1 MSNTKTLG
9 WAKSSSSTAESHGFG
24 LSDRSLGVLF
34 GAAFR
39 EGSKGRFE
47 KTPGADGD
55 THGLTPVSLSVTG
68 QVNDANGSRS
78 SLSCHQVDETP
89 RPSLDTGSVL
99 AHFGILAASFL
110 GTPGV
115 HRKMLATDKNCVPA
129 SKAI

>member
-1 MSNTKTLG
+1 MVSRI
-9 WAKSSSSTAESHGFG
+9 
-24 LSDRSLGVLF
+24 DRSGFCLGQLSGRV
-34 GAAFR
+34 
-39 EGSKGRFE
+39 SKGRFE

-78 SLSCHQVDETP
+78 SLSCHQVDEP
-89 RPSLDTGSVL
+89 PSPSLDTGSVL

-115 HRKMLATDKNCVPA
+115 HRKKLATDKNCVPA